1 MRVSKHKRIGLTLLL
16 MTFALP
22 VASGGHSVSQIF
34 VDGVLSSNKLTMT
47 YFVGIQDIAYAVDQE
62 SDLGDTM
69 AGARVREGIEVTRKH
84 LQDGMQVI
92 LEDGSGVGGLFVRA
106 DVPTVGEGVNALRDF
121 RGEKFAYT
129 FDYTFARPPES
140 IDFLQTYQSTN
151 SVIPVNVTLTLEM
164 QHKANPAVV
173 AFPIGD
179 RMTEPASIAL
189 DWSDEADE
197 PIEVTTIVTEPI
209 NAYLYIH
216 HHEVRLEMVMSL
228 GTMETWIPVPR
239 ANDAFVD
246 VSEQEMMKDSLEGF
260 FSFHNP
266 LKVNGS
272 PVRFDVLRMGFF
284 ESDAADFLTQV
295 EARRIET
302 EKAYLG
308 VVLISKVDDLPDHV
322 ELTWTMF
329 NDQVDL
335 VRGVVFTREQGDL
348 FTCTPD
354 ASQYEWMD
362 PGNLALPQVEGIQ
375 VADVKLGTAE
385 QTALIASLLNNV
397 YQSFAYHDESDV
409 YDALD
414 QSVYGAL
421 LAELY
426 LKIKRSLIMQSQGGA
441 VARVQKMMVTDVAPS
456 GKQIEDGFSRS
467 VTWQVDGTIEHWGH
481 LHTRVNEYTA
491 ELGVIRVGN
500 IWKIRDMK
508 VLRQKQVKVR
518 TSLRML

>member
-1 MRVSKHKRIGLTLLL
+1 MRFSKQNCVGLALLL
-16 MTFALP
+16 LTFVLAM
-22 VASGGHSVSQIF
+22 VSSGHSVSQIF

-47 YFVGIQDIAYAVDQE
+47 YFVGIQDIAYAVDEE
-62 SDLGDTM
+62 SGLEDTM
-69 AGARVREGIEVTRKH
+69 AGARVQEGIALTRKH
-84 LQDGMQVI
+84 LLDGMQVM
-92 LEDGSGVGGLFVRA
+92 LADDSLVQGHFVCA
-106 DVPTVGEGVNALRDF
+106 DVPTVGGGMHALRDF
-121 RGEKFAYT
+121 RDEKFAFTYEYA
-129 FDYTFARPPES
+129 FVRPPETLG
-140 IDFLQTYQSTN
+140 FLQAYQSTN

-164 QHKANPAVV
+164 QQKGAPAVV
-173 AFPIGD
+173 TFPIGD
-179 RMTEPASIAL
+179 RMTEPATIAL

-197 PIEVTTIVTEPI
+197 PIEITTIVTEPI

-228 GTMETWIPVPR
+228 GTLETWIPVPR

-272 PVRFDVLRMGFF
+272 PVRFDVSRMGFF

-295 EARRIET
+295 EARRVAT
-302 EKAYLG
+302 EKAYFG
-308 VVLISKVDDLPDHV
+308 VVLVSKVDDLPDAV
-322 ELTWTMF
+322 ALTWTMF

-335 VRGVVFTREQGDL
+335 VRGVVFTRDKGDL

-354 ASQYEWMD
+354 ASQYEWSD
-362 PGNLALPQVEGIQ
+362 PGNLTLPAVEGIQ
-375 VADVKLGTAE
+375 VAGTKLGAAE
-385 QTALIASLLNNV
+385 QTSLIEALLNNV

-414 QSVYGAL
+414 QSVYGDL

-426 LKIKRSLIMQSQGGA
+426 LKIKHSLIMQEQGGA
-441 VARVQKMMVTDVAPS
+441 VARVQQMVVTDVAPS
-456 GKQIEDGFSRS
+456 GKEIADGFARI

-491 ELGVIRVGN
+491 EFGIIRVGN
-500 IWKIRDMK
+500 VWKIRDMK
-508 VLRQKQVKVR
+508 VLGQKQVKVR